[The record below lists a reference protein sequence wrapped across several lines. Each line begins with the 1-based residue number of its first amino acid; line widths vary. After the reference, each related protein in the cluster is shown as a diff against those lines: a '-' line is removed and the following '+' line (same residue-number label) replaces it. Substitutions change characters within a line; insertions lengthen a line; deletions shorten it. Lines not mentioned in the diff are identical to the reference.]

1 MATHQFTP
9 VLGKRY
15 RLTTLNRA
23 GRVDA
28 NSMQIVGDGFVTVT
42 LSSEVEDGAEITQR
56 KFTGA
61 LCVNETGSP
70 SFKNFTLE
78 AEFCGVNPDLLTGMT
93 NAEPYL
99 DAAGDVAGFTVP
111 EGEIDKAFA
120 LEIWMGLSSAVV
132 AEGEDEASGYLLLPY
147 VRAGVLG
154 DIEMGGEDAVT
165 FSMTNAVT
173 RGGNGWGVG
182 PYDVVYAGEPG
193 ALVASP
199 LPEALDPLDHLLLMD
214 TGLAVPEITD
224 ELAPVE
230 LGGDEPGE

>member
-15 RLTTLNRA
+15 RLTTLNAA
-23 GRVDA
+23 GRVDED
-28 NSMQIVGDGFVTVT
+28 SQQIVGDGFVTVT
-42 LSSEVEDGAEITQR
+42 LSSEVEDGVEITQR
-56 KFTGA
+56 KFTGG
-61 LCVNETGSP
+61 LCVNEAGAP
-70 SFKNFTLE
+70 SFKHFTLE
-78 AEFCGVNPDLLTGMT
+78 TEFCGVNPDLLSGMT
-93 NAEPYL
+93 NAEPYM

-111 EGEIDKAFA
+111 EGTLDKAFA
-120 LEIWMGLSSAVV
+120 LEIWMGLASASV

-165 FSMTNAVT
+165 FSMTGATT

-182 PYDVVYAGEPG
+182 PYDVVYAAG
-193 ALVASP
+193 AEGGAPVPSA

-214 TGLAVPEITD
+214 TGLAVPAITD
-224 ELAPVE
+224 ELAPVSG
-230 LGGDEPGE
+230 LGG